1 MLHTAWRSQMQVCI
15 CPCLCLVH
23 SSAGFKISMI
33 VTFACHHSSSI
44 TLWYSLQNLI
54 SYDCRQVPVKLP
66 RQVCSRVI
74 QVPKPAPVVHHA
86 VHQPVLTA
94 PHHGLHHG
102 NPSLLKS
109 GPTQSP
115 KNPVHIRYS
124 LESLTKK
131 YVFLC
136 YQLSQH
142 INQNS
147 FCNLPHTSRLT
158 GSGRRARNFEM
169 CLNISYHAP
178 VQPGAAHHGVHQ
190 QPLQHAAIAAGPAHS
205 FINLAG

>member
-1 MLHTAWRSQMQVCI
+1 MILLQSRTHLQKKIFLQEKRCFQL
-15 CPCLCLVH
+15 P
-23 SSAGFKISMI
+23 SADLDSTTLEKCSTKLGAPKCRFVFVFVFVLSCVLKISMI

-44 TLWYSLQNLI
+44 TLWYSVQNLI
-54 SYDCRQVPVKLP
+54 SYNCRQVPVKLP

-102 NPSLLKS
+102 NPSLLKN

-158 GSGRRARNFEM
+158 GSGKK
-169 CLNISYHAP
+169 S
-178 VQPGAAHHGVHQ
+178 
-190 QPLQHAAIAAGPAHS
+190 
-205 FINLAG
+205 